1 MQEQLL
7 IKLQCQQHVAYH
19 LLPLQELQP
28 MQPKEGLIHGEYS
41 NAAYCVQ
48 LPPGRLPSLVY
59 PSPVLCEGSY
69 EQHWQQENVEE
80 EREEEEERAR
90 AEEVRQQDLLL
101 INETMSIRARTAW
114 QEEGRQRGL
123 ALLFQRSLN
132 EQ

>member
-1 MQEQLL
+1 
-7 IKLQCQQHVAYH
+7 
-19 LLPLQELQP
+19 

-90 AEEVRQQDLLL
+90 AEEVLQQDLLL
-101 INETMSIRARTAW
+101 INETMSIRARTAR